1 MLTQPPHLLIGFV
14 DSLLFLLCSVIM
26 LSTNVDVERQ
36 NVRCGQKDG
45 LSAAKEARGRA
56 AMSFNKKRQSGR
68 WGVVQGCNCHSILNA
83 IATLIEAQR
92 LGLAMLLVAQ
102 ELNCQT

>member
-1 MLTQPPHLLIGFV
+1 
-14 DSLLFLLCSVIM
+14 M

-36 NVRCGQKDG
+36 NVRCGQQDG

-68 WGVVQGCNCHSILNA
+68 WGVVPASQHQEI
-83 IATLIEAQR
+83 
-92 LGLAMLLVAQ
+92 LVALASLICAKRYDIALVVITE
-102 ELNCQT
+102 ELGRIT

>member
-1 MLTQPPHLLIGFV
+1 
-14 DSLLFLLCSVIM
+14 M

-36 NVRCGQKDG
+36 NVRCGQQDG

-68 WGVVQGCNCHSILNA
+68 WGI
-83 IATLIEAQR
+83 
-92 LGLAMLLVAQ
+92 
-102 ELNCQT
+102 